1 MPYNGEGNDMITL
14 KIDEVDRI
22 LTVEMEGLI
31 SEADL
36 DGAIDALQ
44 SKYPAVGVRG
54 GFSMCIDWHKLEGWE
69 KGAKTVGMITAKAIG
84 DAVRRVA
91 VIADAK
97 WSDEQPR
104 VADAAKQA
112 QVRFFSPE
120 QREGAL
126 AWLRKP

>member
-1 MPYNGEGNDMITL
+1 MITL

-22 LTVEMEGLI
+22 LTVEMQGLI

-36 DGAIDALQ
+36 DRAIEALQ
-44 SKYPAVGVRG
+44 SQYPAVGVHLLGGEGG
-54 GFSMCIDWHKLEGWE
+54 GFSMCMDWEKLEGWE

-112 QVRFFSPE
+112 QVRFFPPE